1 MIFIERKLKEM
12 DKKFFLST
20 PYSVF
25 EFINKLRKDE
35 IYLYKPSLDGVTEKG
50 DLLSLGFSCYALK
63 IYFML
68 SEWEKI
74 NQEEQN
80 QWLNFI
86 NSFQVNKDNFPSN
99 SFIDP
104 KFLDSYNNL
113 GLSEN
118 IKYATKSA
126 LNTLNLGKYDTK
138 KTLLDKSINAE
149 TKQALATLAEV
160 NSKSNKVVEFPFRN
174 SKTLLDYLN
183 GLNWNT
189 PWTSG
194 AQFSS
199 LCVYSKTQKDLFKKE
214 LEGFISNISNK
225 DTGSYHTKDL
235 ADKREIIN
243 GAMKVISGLDWLDVE
258 IHYPEKL
265 IDFCLSNVPHSEGCD
280 VVDFVYVL
288 YKCSKQVDYKKNEIN
303 KLFIE
308 ILEQIKTLY
317 NEEDGAF
324 SYFKNKSQTHYYGI
338 EITKGLNR
346 ADIHGSVLCL
356 WAILMILD
364 NIELKTEELKIIK
377 P

>member
-1 MIFIERKLKEM
+1 M
-12 DKKFFLST
+12 DKQFYLDV
-20 PYSVF
+20 PYGVF
-25 EFINKLRKDE
+25 EYLNKLRKEE
-35 IYLYKPSLDGVTEKG
+35 IYLYKPSLDGLTEKG
-50 DLLSLGFSCYALK
+50 NLLSLGFSCYALK
-63 IYFML
+63 IYFMT
-68 SEWEKI
+68 SEWGKI
-74 NQEEQN
+74 NKDEQN
-80 QWLNFI
+80 KWLEFI
-86 NSFQVNKDNFPSN
+86 NSFQIDDDNFPSN

-104 KFLDSYNNL
+104 EFLDSYSNL
-113 GLSEN
+113 GFSEN
-118 IKYATKSA
+118 IKYIIKSV

-138 KTLLDKSINAE
+138 KILLNKSINAE
-149 TKQALATLAEV
+149 TKQALATLSEL
-160 NSKSNKVVEFPFRN
+160 NHKSNKVVEFPFKD
-174 SKTLLDYLN
+174 STALLNYLN
-183 GLNWNT
+183 GLNWDT

-199 LCVYSKTQKDLFKKE
+199 LCVYSKTQKDLFNKE
-214 LEGFISNISNK
+214 LEGFISNLSNK
-225 DTGSYHTKDL
+225 DTGSYHSKDL
-235 ADKREIIN
+235 SNKREIIN
-243 GAMKVISGLDWLDVE
+243 GAMKVISGLDWLDVK

-265 IDFCLSNVPHSEGCD
+265 IDFCLANVPHSEGCD

-288 YKCSKQVDYKKNEIN
+288 YKCSKQVEYKKNEIN

-324 SYFKNKSQTHYYGI
+324 SYFKNKSQTHYYGV